1 MGKKT
6 GIDYSKITVA
16 DIPNLSDHHKN
27 RYDVWAKGREAKKQ
41 IRKEN
46 SHGFGDCLAESCML
60 YSHGK

>member
-27 RYDVWAKGREAKKQ
+27 RYDVWAKGREAKKR

-46 SHGFGDCLAESCML
+46 SQGFGDCLTESCAPYIL
-60 YSHGK
+60 NR